1 MSNIKISG
9 MAFFALEKLKREKE
23 VVIQGQNKQNA
34 CVKRTVSR
42 QFQVLQFINE
52 MFDIVTSTLFL
63 FI

>member
-34 CVKRTVSR
+34 CFKRTESR
-42 QFQVLQFINE
+42 QF
-52 MFDIVTSTLFL
+52 
-63 FI
+63 